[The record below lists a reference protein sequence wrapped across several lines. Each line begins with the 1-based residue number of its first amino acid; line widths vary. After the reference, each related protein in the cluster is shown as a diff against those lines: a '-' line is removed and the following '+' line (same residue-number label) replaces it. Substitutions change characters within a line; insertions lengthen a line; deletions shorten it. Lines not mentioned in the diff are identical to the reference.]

1 MISYNFD
8 VLCSLF
14 DSLSHLIN
22 ANISTYD
29 NNFQCAHI
37 ENKKDPTFCS
47 AIKDKIQKS
56 CSASD
61 AAGLALCIK
70 EKKPVWY
77 HCHFGYIEMM
87 LPYSIDLNVSIY
99 ISIGPFRDE
108 KNSDEIEAKIKDL
121 AEKNGLDIEES
132 IKSFKN
138 TPVFTKD
145 RFEAIVKM
153 VDLIIKYAK
162 NEKLISVKDNFLENE
177 LNPYLREHISEN
189 ILISQIANH
198 FYYTNKQFEN
208 IVLQYS
214 GLNPKKYIL
223 RYKMNY
229 ARQLLISSNE
239 SLQSISERI
248 GFVDYN
254 YFIKVFRLVFNDT
267 PLSYRKKFSTKSFI
281 EM

>member
-14 DSLSHLIN
+14 DSLSQLIR

-29 NNFQCAHI
+29 NNFQCAHV
-37 ENKKDPTFCS
+37 ESKKDPTFCS
-47 AIKDKIQKS
+47 AIKDKIQKN

-87 LPYSIDLNVSIY
+87 IPYNIELNVNIY
-99 ISIGPFRDE
+99 ISIGPFRDTS
-108 KNSDEIEAKIKDL
+108 NSEEIEAKIIEM
-121 AEKNGLDIEES
+121 ATKNGLDVEES
-132 IKSFKN
+132 LESFRL
-138 TPVFTKD
+138 TPTFNEEKFD
-145 RFEAIVKM
+145 AIVKM

-177 LNPYLREHISEN
+177 LNPYLIEHISEN
-189 ILISQIANH
+189 TLISEIASH
-198 FYYTNKQFEN
+198 FFYTNKQFEN

-214 GLNPKKYIL
+214 GLTPKKYIL
-223 RYKMNY
+223 RFKMNY
-229 ARQLLISSNE
+229 ARQLLVSSND
-239 SLQSISERI
+239 SLQKISETV
-248 GFVDYN
+248 GFDDYN

-267 PLSYRKKFSTKSFI
+267 PLSYRKKFATKSFI